1 MKTRMDWILLSTI
14 LGLLCFGLVMVYSA
28 SAMTAQLRY
37 HWPVYH
43 FFKQQSI
50 SAAVSVVAMIALSRL
65 DYRRFCSAQLAFAGL
80 SIAGFLLILVYFL
93 DPAEHRWLRFGPS
106 FFRVSLQPSELA
118 KPVLI
123 VFLAWF
129 ISERRDLINNR
140 HTVWPTAIA
149 LALLAGGVLAAD
161 LGTAVVLVVVATV
174 ALMIAGLS
182 WRFIALAAL
191 TGFLCLTA
199 AVVYKPYRLFR
210 VLVFYDEEYKYL
222 SYIDPQKK
230 MLEYAKSGTKKALDP
245 SYQGKQSVIAIAS
258 GGLTGAGLGKSRQKL
273 LFLPDAHTDFIYAII
288 AEELGLLGA
297 GGVLLAFCV
306 IGWRGIR
313 HFVWAQDDFG
323 KFLAIGITTAILFQA
338 LLNMSVALNMFPTK
352 GFPLPLI
359 SFGGTS
365 LLSTMIMLG
374 ILLSVSQRA
383 VSRT

>member
-1 MKTRMDWILLSTI
+1 MKTRMDWILLSTV

-37 HWPVYH
+37 AKPVYH

-50 SAAVSVVAMIALSRL
+50 AAVVSLAAMIVLSRI
-65 DYRRFCSAQLAFAGL
+65 DYRRLRSAQFAFAGM
-80 SIAGFLLILVYFL
+80 SIAIFLLILVYFA
-93 DPAEHRWLRFGPS
+93 DPGEHRWLRFGPS
-106 FFRVSLQPSELA
+106 FFRFSLQPSELA

-129 ISERRDLINNR
+129 ISERRDLINSR
-140 HTVWPTAIA
+140 HTIWPTAIV
-149 LALLAGGVLAAD
+149 LSFLAGGVLAAD

-174 ALMIAGLS
+174 VLTLAGLS
-182 WRFIALAAL
+182 WRHIAIAAAA
-191 TGFLCLTA
+191 GFLCLTV
-199 AVVYKPYRLFR
+199 AVVHKPYRLFR
-210 VLVFYDEEYKYL
+210 VLTFYDEEYKYL
-222 SYIDPQKK
+222 IHIDPQKK

-245 SYQGKQSVIAIAS
+245 LYQGKQSVIAIAS
-258 GGLTGAGLGKSRQKL
+258 GGVTGAGLGKSRQKL

-297 GGVLLAFCV
+297 GGVLLAFCI
-306 IGWRGIR
+306 IGWRGTR

-323 KFLAIGITTAILFQA
+323 KFLAIGITTAIVFQA
-338 LLNMSVALNMFPTK
+338 LLNMSVALNIFPTK

-383 VSRT
+383 IRRA